1 MTNLATAQPQAV
13 LAFDYLA
20 EGYDDLFTKSLIGRA
35 QRDVV
40 WNVLNH
46 TFRSGD
52 YVLELNCGTGEDAM
66 FLARN
71 GVSVAAFDASEQMI
85 RIASQRLRA
94 EAPDALVRFSQL
106 PIELIHEIRT
116 ERQFD
121 GAFSNFSGLNCVA
134 DLSQTAEDLATLLL
148 PGAPLIVCLST
159 RFCISEMIW
168 FLLRGKL
175 RSAFRRCSGRAAAKV
190 GEFVVDVYY
199 PTLRQVRKSFSSA
212 CVMRSCVGVGV
223 TDPPSYLEPWIRKH
237 PQLLNIM
244 RAIDKV
250 LSTCR
255 GFRVLG
261 DHMLLRFERV
271 QT

>member
-1 MTNLATAQPQAV
+1 MTSLATAQPQAV

-94 EAPDALVRFSQL
+94 EAPNARAIQSTANRADTRDSNRKTIRRCLLKLLGSQL
-106 PIELIHEIRT
+106 
-116 ERQFD
+116 
-121 GAFSNFSGLNCVA
+121 
-134 DLSQTAEDLATLLL
+134 
-148 PGAPLIVCLST
+148 
-159 RFCISEMIW
+159 
-168 FLLRGKL
+168 
-175 RSAFRRCSGRAAAKV
+175 
-190 GEFVVDVYY
+190 
-199 PTLRQVRKSFSSA
+199 
-212 CVMRSCVGVGV
+212 
-223 TDPPSYLEPWIRKH
+223 
-237 PQLLNIM
+237 
-244 RAIDKV
+244 
-250 LSTCR
+250 CR
-255 GFRVLG
+255 GS
-261 DHMLLRFERV
+261 
-271 QT
+271 